1 LTLQLIGSRFPDQPI
16 NTTSKKPT
24 WRKFAMSR
32 FLTSLLSLLAIGCA
46 CWASDESTGLPAIA
60 ANDNRTPVGELR
72 NGVLTIRLEI
82 AKGEWRPGSDQGQA
96 IAVHAFGEAGK
107 SLQNPGPV
115 IRVQQGTTIH
125 ASVHNRLPVAATVH
139 GLSARPSGDKDIFTV
154 QPGETREVT
163 FKTDEP
169 GAYYYWAATVDK
181 KTTRD
186 INCALTVD
194 CALAQRKVIDTQLQ
208 GALIVDPAGAAP
220 NDRILI
226 ISLWDDDPAATVFR
240 GVAAI
245 NGKTWPYT
253 ERFTFKAGEA
263 VHWRVLDVSLSGHAM
278 HLHGSHFRIDAI
290 GDNQRIQGFSEADRP
305 LVFTQ
310 RVAVGQTF
318 DMTWTPERSGRWLF
332 HCHMVPHMTP
342 PAPRPGVVP
351 AAAHEHAS
359 GGEPESSGMGGLVLG
374 ITVEGTEKSAATS
387 SVEQP
392 AHKLQLIIDE
402 RKGGQPKFA
411 LEVRDPAASIPKK
424 TQDAAIPAAPALI
437 GPPIILTRGQPAE
450 IEVQNHLKESTGIHW
465 HGIELESYYDGVPGW
480 SGSGK
485 QTAPPIEPGESFVAR
500 MTPPRAGTFIYHT
513 HWHDVV
519 QLTNG
524 MYGALIVLPP
534 GQQFDANTDK
544 IFVFGQGTLD
554 PFGPMLL
561 INGHP
566 QPRPLRLSA
575 GKKYR
580 LRLINIAPG
589 LPAMRAS
596 LLQAGKP
603 VQWRM
608 IAEDGAELAPARAVA
623 QPAEITITTGKTYDF
638 EYEPAGPQELALEIY
653 LPGPKLR
660 TTQALL
666 FTDQRTPN

>member
-1 LTLQLIGSRFPDQPI
+1 LTLQRIGSRFPDQPI
-16 NTTSKKPT
+16 NATSKNLHLE
-24 WRKFAMSR
+24 KFAMAR
-32 FLTSLLSLLAIGCA
+32 LLTGLLSLLAIGCA
-46 CWASDESTGLPAIA
+46 CWASDESAGLPAIA
-60 ANDNRTPVGELR
+60 ANDNRTPAGELR
-72 NGVLTIRLEI
+72 NGVLTIHLEI
-82 AKGEWRPGSDQGQA
+82 AKGEWRPGSDQGPA

-107 SLQNPGPV
+107 PLKNPGPL

-125 ASVHNRLPVAATVH
+125 AAVHNRLPVTARIH
-139 GLSARPSGDKDIFTV
+139 GLSARPSGEKDIFTV
-154 QPGETREVT
+154 EPGETREVT
-163 FKTDEP
+163 FKVDEP
-169 GAYYYWAATVDK
+169 GAYYYWAAT
-181 KTTRD
+181 TGENTRRNF
-186 INCALTVD
+186 NCALTVD
-194 CALAQRKVIDTQLQ
+194 CALGQREMIDTQLQ
-208 GALIVDPAGAAP
+208 GGLIVDSPGATI

-226 ISLWDDDPAATVFR
+226 ISIWDDDPAPPVFR
-240 GVAAI
+240 GIAAI

-253 ERFTFKAGEA
+253 ERFTFRPGEA
-263 VHWRVLDVSLSGHAM
+263 AHWRVLDVSFSGHAM
-278 HLHGSHFRIDAI
+278 HLHGSYFRIDAI
-290 GDNQRIQGFSEADRP
+290 GDNQRIRRFSEAERP
-305 LVFTQ
+305 LLFTQ

-318 DMTWTPERSGRWLF
+318 DMTWTPERPGRWLF
-332 HCHMVPHMTP
+332 HCHMVDHMIA

-359 GGEPESSGMGGLVLG
+359 AGEPESSGMGGLVLG
-374 ITVEGTEKSAATS
+374 ITVEGMDKSAATS
-387 SVEQP
+387 LVEQP

-402 RKGGQPKFA
+402 RKGGQPRFA
-411 LEVRDPAASIPKK
+411 LEVRDAAASTPGKA
-424 TQDAAIPAAPALI
+424 QDGATSAAQGLI

-480 SGSGK
+480 SGLGK
-485 QTAPPIEPGESFVAR
+485 QTTPPIEPGESFVAR

-544 IFVFGQGTLD
+544 IFVLGQGIFD
-554 PFGPMLL
+554 PFGRMLL
-561 INGHP
+561 INGNP
-566 QPRPLRLSA
+566 QPQPLLLSA

-580 LRLINIAPG
+580 LRFINIAPAF
-589 LPAMRAS
+589 PALRAS

-608 IAEDGAELAPARAVA
+608 IAEDGAELAAARAVA

-638 EYEPAGPQELALEIY
+638 EYEPTGPQELALEIY

-666 FTDQRTPN
+666 FTDNRAPN